1 LASRPRR
8 RITPPTRAVRQDS
21 HIRAPPRPRRSARL
35 IAVAST
41 AVTATLAACDRGDGS
56 GASAPPAVGARPA
69 TNADAVPPR
78 VPFDPATPRATP
90 RVLASWPH
98 DTAAYTQGLL
108 VHDGRVLE
116 GTGQEGRSEVRDVD
130 RETGR
135 VRRRVRLP
143 APLFGEGIAVLA
155 DRLYQL
161 TWLHGRGY
169 VYDVATLALVDSVAY
184 EGEGWGLATDGARLY
199 LSDGSSRV
207 RVIDP
212 SGFRTERVI
221 QVHEGEQPVWML
233 NELEWVR
240 GELWANVYETDL
252 IARIDPATGTVIGWV
267 DVGALLTPEERR
279 DVDARGG
286 VANGIA
292 YDSARGRLLVTGKL
306 WPRVFEFA
314 FPETRLPTRQAG
326 GAAAVP

>member
-1 LASRPRR
+1 M
-8 RITPPTRAVRQDS
+8 
-21 HIRAPPRPRRSARL
+21 RL
-35 IAVAST
+35 IAAAS
-41 AVTATLAACDRGDGS
+41 AVVTATLAACDRDRGDGS
-56 GASAPPAVGARPA
+56 GASVPPAVGARPA

-78 VPFDPATPRATP
+78 VPFDPATPRTTP
-90 RVLASWPH
+90 RVVASWPH

-108 VHDGRVLE
+108 VHDGRILE
-116 GTGQEGRSEVRDVD
+116 GTGREGRSEVRDVD

-135 VRRRVRLP
+135 VRRRAPLP
-143 APLFGEGIAVLA
+143 APLFGEGIAVVA
-155 DRLYQL
+155 GRRYQL

-169 VYDVATLALVDSVAY
+169 VYDVATLAPVDSVAY

-221 QVHEGEQPVWML
+221 QVREGAQPVWML

-252 IARIDPATGTVIGWV
+252 IARIDPATGAVLGWV
-267 DVGALLTPEERR
+267 DVGGLLTPAERR

-306 WPRVFEFA
+306 WPRVFELA
-314 FPETRLPTRQAG
+314 LPETRVPARQG
-326 GAAAVP
+326 NGAAGVP